1 MNSSLPEVDDDV
13 LRQRVSHGAYS
24 RGRAYAEE
32 GAVLQMNWDGQ
43 DLTASVAGSS
53 PAPYRCRISL
63 VRVGSMW
70 IPMAMG
76 CSCPVRTGCKHA
88 VATLITARDRSRTAP
103 DADWRA
109 TLGAV
114 ASGQK
119 GAAPLALG
127 FFLRPEPGPS
137 AWQNRLQPVL
147 SAAAA
152 YEQGKRL
159 ELHVRPMMRGKS
171 RAWIKGGL
179 TWRGLAYELGH
190 APEQVMWLRQLLGL
204 YDGTRATSAGVD
216 HEGLSLREIHGP
228 MLWDLFDGAGAAGV
242 EFVPDRGMSLSFG
255 RLAQVH
261 MHAER
266 GGEGL
271 RLRARAEID
280 GDPVAGAWLPI
291 GDHGIYAYEETAS
304 GFAVRIAPTPAP
316 LPPLLGQLTG
326 PVTIPEADEE
336 EFFGEFYPVLRN
348 TITVTADEG
357 VDLPEYRPPVARL
370 TLTYSKKDRLKL
382 AWAFHYFEPRGTFPF
397 GPGAANNGAATK
409 ERGNTR
415 DPQWEEH
422 MCESVARAWPQW
434 SELEE
439 FRGVEAA
446 EFTTEILPELEKI
459 EGLEVKVVGTRP
471 NYTRL
476 EGNPHIKVTAVESDR
491 NDWFDLGFE
500 ITIEDRQIPFP
511 DLFAALSRG
520 NKKLLLLD
528 RSYLSLEHPAFDDLR
543 ELLIRAED
551 LPEWEPDRPTLSKF
565 QVHVWEEFED
575 LADETVAARGWREAV
590 AGLRDLEAIEPVAPP
605 AALKAQLRGYQQ
617 EGFEW
622 LAFLHRHNLGGI
634 LADDMGLGKT
644 LQTLALIAHARE
656 SSATAPTHPFLI
668 IAPTSVVA
676 TWMSEAAKFL
686 PGLRMAAVT
695 HTRRKR
701 KASLAQVIA
710 GADVVVTSYAIA
722 RLDAGEFHTAAWSG
736 LVLDEAQFVKNPGT
750 RLHQEISNIPAP
762 FRLAITGTPMENSLT
777 DLWSLMSITAPG
789 LFASARRFREQFVRP
804 IEKNNDPDRLQE
816 LRRLVRPFMLR
827 RTKEHVAP
835 ELPPKQEQLL
845 EVELSGPHRKL
856 YDAVLQR
863 ERQKVLGLIE
873 DLDKNRFIVF
883 RSLTLLRMLALAPGL
898 IGEEHAH
905 IDSAKL
911 NTLTAH
917 IVDIAA
923 EGHRV
928 LVFSQFTSFLKMAAV
943 ACAESGLTYEY
954 LDGSTTNRAKVINS
968 FRAGDAP
975 VFFISL
981 KAGGFGLTL
990 TEADYVFVLDPWWNP
1005 AAESQAVDRTH
1016 RIGQTRNVIVY
1027 RLVAADTIEEK
1038 VMALQHKKAAL
1049 FNAVV
1054 DDDAHFSRTLS
1065 ASDIRGLFEA

>member
-1 MNSSLPEVDDDV
+1 MVNSFLPEVDDDV

-24 RGRAYAEE
+24 RGRAYAQE
-32 GAVLQMNWDGQ
+32 GAVLQMNWDGEQ
-43 DLTASVAGSS
+43 LSASVAGSS

-63 VRVGSMW
+63 VQVGSMW
-70 IPMAMG
+70 IPMVMG

-103 DADWRA
+103 DPDWRA
-109 TLGAV
+109 ALGSFAPE
-114 ASGQK
+114 QK

-127 FFLRPEPGPS
+127 FYLRPEPGPS

-147 SAAAA
+147 SAAEA
-152 YEQGKRL
+152 YEQGTRL
-159 ELHVRPMMRGKS
+159 DLRVRPMTRGKS

-204 YDGTRATSAGVD
+204 YDGTRTTTAGVD
-216 HEGLSLREIHGP
+216 HDGLSLREIHGP
-228 MLWDLFDGAGAAGV
+228 MLWELFDGAAGAGV
-242 EFVPDRGMSLSFG
+242 ELVPDRGMRLNFG
-255 RLAQVH
+255 GLAHVH

-266 GGEGL
+266 DPGELHLG
-271 RLRARAEID
+271 ARAEID
-280 GDPVAGAWLPI
+280 GEPVAGPWLPI
-291 GDHGIYAYEETAS
+291 GDHGIYTYEQTPS
-304 GFAVRIAPTPAP
+304 GFAVTLAPTPAP
-316 LPPLLGQLTG
+316 LPALLGQLSG
-326 PVTIPEADEE
+326 PITIPEADEE
-336 EFFGEFYPVLRN
+336 EFFGDFFPILRN
-348 TITVTADEG
+348 AITVTAGEG
-357 VDLPEYRPPVARL
+357 IDLPKYRPPAVRL
-370 TLTYSKKDRLKL
+370 TLTYSTKDRLKL
-382 AWAFHYFEPRGTFPF
+382 AWAFRYFEPRGVFPF
-397 GPGAANNGAATK
+397 GPGAARND
-409 ERGNTR
+409 RSDRR
-415 DPQWEEH
+415 DPQWEDRMREAI
-422 MCESVARAWPQW
+422 ARAWPQW
-434 SELEE
+434 SDRWE

-446 EFTTEILPELEKI
+446 EFTAEILPELEKI
-459 EGLEVKVVGTRP
+459 EDLEVDVVGTRP

-476 EGNPHIKVTAVESDR
+476 EGNPHIKVTAVESER
-491 NDWFDLGFE
+491 TDWFDLGFE
-500 ITIEDRQIPFP
+500 ITINGRQVPFP

-543 ELLIRAED
+543 ELLTRAED
-551 LPEWEPDRPTLSKF
+551 LPEWEPERPTLSKY

-575 LADETVAARGWREAV
+575 LADETVAARSWREAV
-590 AGLRDLEAIEPVAPP
+590 GGLRDLEAIEPVPPP
-605 AALKAQLRGYQQ
+605 AALRAQLRGYQQ

-622 LAFLHRHNLGGI
+622 LAFLHRNNLGGI

-644 LQTLALIAHARE
+644 LQTLSLIAHARE
-656 SSATAPTHPFLI
+656 TSAAHPFLI

-686 PGLRMAAVT
+686 PDLRVAAVT

-701 KASLAQVIA
+701 KAPLAQVIA

-722 RLDAGEFHTAAWSG
+722 RLDAGEFHTAPWSG

-789 LFASARRFREQFVRP
+789 LFASARKFRERYVRP

-845 EVELSGPHRKL
+845 EVELTGPHRKL

-863 ERQKVLGLIE
+863 ERQKVLGLID

-898 IGEEHAH
+898 IDDEHAH
-905 IDSAKL
+905 IESAKL

-917 IVDIAA
+917 IADIAA

-928 LVFSQFTSFLKMAAV
+928 LVFSQFTSFLKMAAE
-943 ACAESGLTYEY
+943 ACANSGLRYEY
-954 LDGSTTNRAKVINS
+954 LDGSTTNRATVINS

-1016 RIGQTRNVIVY
+1016 RIGQTRNVLVY
-1027 RLVAADTIEEK
+1027 RLVATDTIEEK
-1038 VMALQHKKAAL
+1038 VMALQRKKAAL

-1065 ASDIRGLFEA
+1065 ASDIRGLFS